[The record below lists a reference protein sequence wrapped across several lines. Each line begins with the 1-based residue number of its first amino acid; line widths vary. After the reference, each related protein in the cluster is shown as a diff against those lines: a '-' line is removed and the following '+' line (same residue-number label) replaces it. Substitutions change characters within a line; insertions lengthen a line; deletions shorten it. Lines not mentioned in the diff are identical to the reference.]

1 MSGADSTKSPVA
13 ALFDAVADDYD
24 QSGVDFFQPIA
35 EGLVRALDPQ
45 AGERVLDIGCGR
57 GAVTLGLAE
66 RVLPGGTVTGL
77 DLSEAMVEHARRLLA
92 ERGHSADLR
101 VGDATAPE
109 LPQGTFDVVA
119 SSLVLFFLREPAAA
133 LERWVQL
140 AAPGGR
146 IGLATF
152 GDQDAVWDAVD
163 AEFEPW
169 LPPMMRDPRT
179 TGPDSPFAS
188 DAGMERLMSDAGA
201 VQVRT
206 VTARLPVRFGTL
218 DRWEAFSRSTGQR
231 LVWSRIPPEEVGGF
245 VDRVGAHLDASRN
258 ADGDIEV
265 WQDIRYTLG
274 VAPGTRAE

>member
-1 MSGADSTKSPVA
+1 MSEADSTKSPVA

-24 QSGVDFFQPIA
+24 QTGVGFFQPIA
-35 EGLVRALDPQ
+35 DGLLQALDPQ
-45 AGERVLDIGCGR
+45 AGERALDLGCGR

-66 RVLPGGTVTGL
+66 AVLPGGSVTGL
-77 DLSEAMVEHARRLLA
+77 DLSEGMVEHARRLLA
-92 ERGHSADLR
+92 EHGHAADLR
-101 VGDATAPE
+101 VGDATAPQ
-109 LPQGTFDVVA
+109 LPQGAFDVVA
-119 SSLVLFFLREPAAA
+119 SSLVLFFLPDPGAA

-152 GDQDAVWDAVD
+152 GGQDAVWDAVD

-188 DAGMERLMSDAGA
+188 DAGMEQLMSDAGA
-201 VQVRT
+201 TEVRT
-206 VTARLPVRFGTL
+206 VTARLPVRFGTVE
-218 DRWEAFSRSTGQR
+218 RWEAFSRSTGQR

-245 VDRVGAHLDASRN
+245 VDRVAGHLDGSRN
-258 ADGDIEV
+258 ADGEIEV

-274 VAPGTRAE
+274 VAPTS